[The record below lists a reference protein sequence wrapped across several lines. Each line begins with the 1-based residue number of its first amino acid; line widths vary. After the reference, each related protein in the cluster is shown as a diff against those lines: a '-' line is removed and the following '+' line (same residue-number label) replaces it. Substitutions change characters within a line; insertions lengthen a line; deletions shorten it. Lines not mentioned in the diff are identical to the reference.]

1 MRVGAIT
8 LAIESRVENVFL
20 VGLAVNKICA
30 SIPLSEQAA
39 YEAEVSVVEA
49 VNNVIKHAYGNEAGH
64 TVEVVV
70 TVGTGAVTFEVCDTG
85 RPLERLE
92 VRLPAVDCD
101 DTTSLSEGG
110 RGLYIMHAFSDHV
123 RYDRAPGGN
132 VLTLVKLY
140 PGAVTPPE
148 GPACPT
154 AMVPLRASAARPA
167 ASSSKIRKTR

>member
-8 LAIESRVENVFL
+8 LAIDSRVENVFL

-92 VRLPAVDCD
+92 VRLPPVDSD
-101 DTTSLSEGG
+101 DYESLPEGG
-110 RGLYIMHAFSDHV
+110 RGLYIMHAFSDQV
-123 RYDRAPGGN
+123 RYDRSGGRN
-132 VLTLVKLY
+132 VLTLVKLF
-140 PGAVTPPE
+140 PGTVPP
-148 GPACPT
+148 PDP
-154 AMVPLRASAARPA
+154 PLRPADAAAQRPSAATA
-167 ASSSKIRKTR
+167 SDSSSKIRKTR

>member
-8 LAIESRVENVFL
+8 LAIDSRVENVFL

-64 TVEVVV
+64 TVEVLV
-70 TVGTGAVTFEVCDTG
+70 TVGAGAVTFDVCDTG
-85 RPLERLE
+85 RPMERLDA
-92 VRLPAVDCD
+92 RLPPVDAD
-101 DTTSLSEGG
+101 DAAGLSEGG

-123 RYDRAPGGN
+123 RYHRSAGRN

-140 PGAVTPPE
+140 PGTVAQPDML
-148 GPACPT
+148 ART
-154 AMVPLRASAARPA
+154 AGGATQRASAARA
-167 ASSSKIRKTR
+167 VASSSKIRKTR